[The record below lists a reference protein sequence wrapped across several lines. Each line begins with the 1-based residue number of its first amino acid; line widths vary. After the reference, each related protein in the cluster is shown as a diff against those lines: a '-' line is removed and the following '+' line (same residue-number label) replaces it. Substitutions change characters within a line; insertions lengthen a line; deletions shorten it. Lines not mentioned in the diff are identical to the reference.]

1 MRGQGELGGIG
12 RMGLKGRIGPIRL
25 IMLMR
30 LMVALTVSADER
42 IIGSQRESNFSGLH

>member
-1 MRGQGELGGIG
+1 MRGLGELGIMGEIG
-12 RMGLKGRIGPIRL
+12 RMGAIRPIRS
-25 IMLMR
+25 MR

>member
-1 MRGQGELGGIG
+1 
-12 RMGLKGRIGPIRL
+12 MGAIRPIRS
-25 IMLMR
+25 MR